1 MGSVKTRKVSTQSLQ
16 STASAEDSALSATI
30 ISLDDPAAAAAAAA
44 AAAGG
49 GGGGGGGE
57 AACEDGQDAQADLR
71 DAAGAD
77 EVDCCRNM
85 PWIKVLALA

>member
-49 GGGGGGGE
+49 GGGGGE

-85 PWIKVLALA
+85 PWIKVLPLA

>member
-30 ISLDDPAAAAAAAA
+30 ISLDDPAAAAASAAA
-44 AAAGG
+44 
-49 GGGGGGGE
+49 GGGE

-85 PWIKVLALA
+85 PWIKVLPLA